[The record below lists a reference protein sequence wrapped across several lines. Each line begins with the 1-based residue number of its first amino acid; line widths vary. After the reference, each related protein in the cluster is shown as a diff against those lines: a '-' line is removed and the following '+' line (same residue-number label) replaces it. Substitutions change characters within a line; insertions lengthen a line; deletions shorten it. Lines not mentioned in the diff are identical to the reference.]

1 MCRLW
6 PWAHLN
12 SCRPTEASG
21 GNAAFFILFLWFTDF
36 KCWINLLIQRMWAST
51 KPRPERRPLTENC
64 DTDVFSNIVTKHKV
78 YHLYNLF
85 SFKLNM
91 SICSHDMWS
100 CVVVMVRHAVPTST
114 FVLADFTSFHLFYL
128 CRNKM
133 CSSVWSLTD
142 RDLVQVKA
150 SIVNP
155 GDKQFECDIFGE

>member
-1 MCRLW
+1 MPRFKSSFNTLSACMCRLW

-78 YHLYNLF
+78 IIF
-85 SFKLNM
+85 
-91 SICSHDMWS
+91 ITCSVSSWS
-100 CVVVMVRHAVPTST
+100 CVWPLWFDTQSPHR
-114 FVLADFTSFHLFYL
+114 HLFLQIWHLFIYFICVEIRCVRQSGAWL
-128 CRNKM
+128 TET
-133 CSSVWSLTD
+133 SSRWKPVL
-142 RDLVQVKA
+142 
-150 SIVNP
+150 
-155 GDKQFECDIFGE
+155 